1 MAFHGVSWF
10 LFLKHLLKFHV
21 ISMISWNVLMC
32 HCIAVYCIKMLQWY
46 LNIYWYEDSWF
57 SIQEMVHDM
66 VALQEWYGIMTD
78 DIQRIDWYVGIVYV
92 KLQALS
98 FDILFMWDHGSLG
111 ESP

>member
-1 MAFHGVSWF
+1 MVHGV
-10 LFLKHLLKFHV
+10 
-21 ISMISWNVLMC
+21 
-32 HCIAVYCIKMLQWY
+32 
-46 LNIYWYEDSWF
+46 
-57 SIQEMVHDM
+57 
-66 VALQEWYGIMTD
+66 VALLEGYGIMTD